1 MKSKILILFT
11 LLVSNFGFGQYQQY
25 INMVTPY
32 LNDSIRSGFF
42 YFTTPN
48 NFQPG
53 NLYQLYRQNAPDL
66 NNNMVLT
73 DSHIDSL
80 VGFTH
85 YKYQQTYMNIPIEGA
100 GCIEHFD
107 TNGSLSFINA
117 KVADSIKKSHKP
129 ALSKEEALK
138 FLFEQIKGK
147 EKVVFAWESEEWED
161 QIKFDTDN
169 GNATWYP
176 EPELIWAIDNYKHL
190 DLIISG
196 DRFTL
201 AYKIEIKFISPKS
214 ETIVYYIDAQTGSIL
229 KKRSRSIGITA
240 DVYGYGPQWMDAQWR
255 GGFIQKY
262 ELNSNNP
269 LRNVHTKKF
278 DNYNTSWSNMPETRK
293 SSNYWGSTYL
303 TETSAHFHV
312 LNSWNYFRNYFGRNG
327 FDNNGTVIR
336 VITQLPEINAY
347 YNNDL
352 NIPGELLFG
361 KSSTNYDLSFE
372 PSIVGHEF
380 THGVIHHTSG
390 LEYEDEP
397 GALNESFSDIFGT
410 VIQSLTLDNTYT
422 DWIIGNHIPNTLTSQ
437 RSLADPNSMGVHW
450 SGNYDSNGKPIY
462 NLGQPE
468 KYNGNLWC
476 YCPSSVDYG
485 GVHINSGVQNKWF
498 QVLTDGNY
506 AVNPIGM
513 NKAAKISYLA
523 LTSHLMSSA
532 QYNDSKEATI
542 TAAIQLYGECSEEH
556 KSTVA
561 AWKYVGLNA
570 YINCNTNSISNFNID
585 DISVYPN
592 PTTSI
597 VTIELPRTLS
607 EPILIYD
614 ISGKLVKTVDE
625 KGVYFKADLSNLEQ
639 GVYLMHFTFEEKQIV
654 KRIIVQ

>member
-1 MKSKILILFT
+1 MKSKILILIT
-11 LLVSNFGFGQYQQY
+11 LLVSSFSFGQYQQY

-32 LNDSIRSGFF
+32 LNDSIKSGFF

-53 NLYQLYRQNAPDL
+53 FLYESYRQSAPDL
-66 NNNMVLT
+66 NNNMVIT
-73 DSHIDSL
+73 DSHVDSL
-80 VGFTH
+80 IGFTH
-85 YKYQQTYMNIPIEGA
+85 HKYQQTFMDIPIEGA

-117 KVADSIKKSHKP
+117 KVADSIKKSHEP

-138 FLFEQIKGK
+138 LLFEQIKGK
-147 EKVVFAWESEEWED
+147 EKVFFAWESDEWED

-169 GNATWYP
+169 ENATWYP

-190 DLIISG
+190 DLIIPG

-201 AYKIEIKFISPKS
+201 AYKIDIKFISPKS
-214 ETIVYYIDAQTGSIL
+214 ETIVYYLDAQTGSIL
-229 KKRSRSIGITA
+229 KDNSTQINITA
-240 DVYGYGPQWMDAQWR
+240 DVYGYGPQWMDAKWR

-262 ELNSNNP
+262 ELNTDNP
-269 LRNVHTKKF
+269 LMHNVHTKKF
-278 DNYNTSWSNMPETRK
+278 INYSASWNSMPEVRK

-312 LNSWNYFRNYFGRNG
+312 INSWDFFKNNYGRNG
-327 FDNNGTVIR
+327 FENNGTVVR
-336 VITQLPEINAY
+336 VKTQLPETNAY
-347 YNNDL
+347 FSYSSHPN
-352 NIPGELLFG
+352 ELVFG
-361 KSSTNYDLSFE
+361 RSPTNYDLTYE

-380 THGVIHHTSG
+380 THGIIYHTAG
-390 LEYEDEP
+390 LVYQDEP

-410 VIQSLTLDNTYT
+410 VIQSLTIDNTYT
-422 DWIIGNHIPNTLTSQ
+422 DWILGNSIPNTLTFQ
-437 RSLADPNSMGVHW
+437 RSLKDPNSMGQHW
-450 SGNYDSNGKPIY
+450 TGNYDSNGNPIY
-462 NLGQPE
+462 DLGQPE

-498 QVLTDGNY
+498 QILSDGNS
-506 AVNPIGM
+506 AVNAIGM

-523 LTSHLMSSA
+523 LTSHLLSSS
-532 QYNDSKEATI
+532 QYTDSKEATI

-570 YINCNTNSISNFNID
+570 YINCNTNSLSKFNID
-585 DISVYPN
+585 DITVYPN
-592 PTTSI
+592 PTNSF
-597 VTIELPRTLS
+597 VTIELPKTLS

-614 ISGKLVKTVDE
+614 VSGKLAKTIDK

-639 GVYLMHFTFEEKQIV
+639 GVYLMHFTFNEKQIV
-654 KRIIVQ
+654 KRIIVR